1 MNSSSSST
9 APAATPT
16 PRSRNPLRAIVRIPF
31 GWQVLIGLVLGV
43 ALGLVAAQIGP
54 VAGAGEDGGD
64 GPNWLTTT
72 LDTIGSTFVSLL
84 TALVPP
90 LIFLAIVTSIAN
102 LREVTNAARLAGKT
116 LLWFAITALI
126 AVLVG
131 IGLGAL
137 TDPGAS
143 AGVDPSTAEASSTQ
157 GGWLDFLTGLVPANF
172 VGLEGGV
179 ADDGS
184 VSLSFNALQILVVSI
199 AVGIAV
205 LSVGAKADPFLRV
218 ASSGLAI
225 VQKLLWWVIRLAPI
239 GTIGLLG
246 NAVASYGW
254 EAIGQLGVFTAD
266 VYLGMLIVLLAVYPI
281 LLKLNG
287 LSVGS
292 FFRGVWPATS
302 LGFVSRSSLGTMP
315 MTQTVTER
323 MGVPRH
329 YASFAIPLGATTKM
343 DGCASIYPSLAAIF
357 VANFYGVPLGVTD
370 YLLIVLVSVLGS
382 AATAGMT
389 GATVMLTLTLST
401 LGLPLEGVGLLLAI
415 DPILDMGRTALNVT
429 GQSLVGVIV
438 AKREQILDQ
447 GAYDA
452 ARRTSFEAIQAEQ
465 AEESAAGGY
474 AAAEGSAPSGRVETG
489 EQAETQNEDRDRES
503 RPVTV

>member
-1 MNSSSSST
+1 MSTSTTSSSAST
-9 APAATPT
+9 
-16 PRSRNPLRAIVRIPF
+16 RSRNPLTAITRIPF
-31 GWQVLIGLVLGV
+31 GWQVLIGLVLGIV
-43 ALGLVAAQIGP
+43 LGLVAAQMGP
-54 VAGAGEDGGD
+54 VAETEANPDGA
-64 GPNWLTTT
+64 NWLTTT
-72 LDTIGSTFVSLL
+72 LDTIGTIFVTLL
-84 TALVPP
+84 KALVPP
-90 LIFLAIVTSIAN
+90 LIFLAIITSIAN
-102 LREVTNAARLAGKT
+102 LRGVTNAARLAGKT
-116 LLWFAITALI
+116 LLWFGITSLI
-126 AVLVG
+126 AVSIG
-131 IGLGAL
+131 IALGVL
-137 TDPGAS
+137 TTPGANSQVS
-143 AGVDPSTAEASSTQ
+143 ADSAEASSTQ
-157 GGWLDFLTGLVPANF
+157 GGWLDFLTGLVPSNF
-172 VGLEGGV
+172 LGITGSAG
-179 ADDGS
+179 DDGS
-184 VSLSFNALQILVVSI
+184 VSLSFNALQILVISI

-205 LSVGAKADPFLRV
+205 LSVGEKAEPFLKFTGS
-218 ASSGLAI
+218 ALEI

-254 EAIGQLGVFTAD
+254 DAIGQLGVFTLD
-266 VYLGMLIVLLAVYPI
+266 VYVGMLIVLLVVYPI
-281 LLKLNG
+281 LLKVNG
-287 LSVGS
+287 LSIGS

-343 DGCASIYPSLAAIF
+343 DGCAAIYPSLAAIF

-438 AKREQILDQ
+438 AKREKILDQ
-447 GAYDA
+447 DTYDA
-452 ARRTSFEAIQAEQ
+452 AARTSFQAIQAEQ
-465 AEESAAGGY
+465 KAEADAVERAESDGATAASTDASEATDAREAAGTR
-474 AAAEGSAPSGRVETG
+474 A
-489 EQAETQNEDRDRES
+489 
-503 RPVTV
+503 

>member
-1 MNSSSSST
+1 MST
-9 APAATPT
+9 STTPSPEATSRT
-16 PRSRNPLRAIVRIPF
+16 RNPLRQIARIPF

-43 ALGLVAAQIGP
+43 ALGLVAAQMGP
-54 VAGAGEDGGD
+54 VPGAGEDGGD

-72 LDTIGSTFVSLL
+72 LQTIGSTFVTLL
-84 TALVPP
+84 KALVPP
-90 LIFLAIVTSIAN
+90 LVFLAIVTSIAN
-102 LREVTNAARLAGKT
+102 LRNVTNAARLAGKT

-126 AVLVG
+126 AVAIG

-137 TDPGAS
+137 TKPGENSGVS
-143 AGVDPSTAEASSTQ
+143 ADSAAASSTQ
-157 GGWLDFLTGLVPANF
+157 GGWMDFLNGLVPSNF
-172 VGLEGGV
+172 LGIAGSMS
-179 ADDGS
+179 DDGS
-184 VSLSFNALQILVVSI
+184 VSLSFNVLQILVISI

-205 LSVGAKADPFLRV
+205 LSVGEKAEPFLKV
-218 ASSGLAI
+218 TGSALEI
-225 VQKLLWWVIRLAPI
+225 VQKLLWWVIRLAPL
-239 GTIGLLG
+239 GTVGLLG

-254 EAIGQLGVFTAD
+254 EAIGQLGVFTLD
-266 VYLGMLIVLLAVYPI
+266 VYVGMLIVLLVVYPV
-281 LLKLNG
+281 LLKVNG
-287 LSVGS
+287 LSIGS
-292 FFRGVWPATS
+292 FFRGVWPAT
-302 LGFVSRSSLGTMP
+302 SLGTMP

-343 DGCASIYPSLAAIF
+343 DGCAAIYPSLAAIF

-438 AKREQILDQ
+438 AKREKILDQ
-447 GAYDA
+447 DTYDA
-452 ARRTSFEAIQAEQ
+452 AARTSFSAIQAEQ
-465 AEESAAGGY
+465 AAESDAADD
-474 AAAEGSAPSGRVETG
+474 
-489 EQAETQNEDRDRES
+489 AETQVADDADETSEAGREKA
-503 RPVTV
+503 PATA

>member
-1 MNSSSSST
+1 MST
-9 APAATPT
+9 TTPSPA
-16 PRSRNPLRAIVRIPF
+16 PRSTRNPLRAIARIPF

-43 ALGLVAAQIGP
+43 ALGLVASAIGP
-54 VAGAGEDGGD
+54 GSGEEGA
-64 GPNWLTTT
+64 NWLTTT
-72 LDTIGSTFVSLL
+72 LDTIGTAFVTLL
-84 TALVPP
+84 KALVPP

-102 LREVTNAARLAGKT
+102 LRKVTNAARLAWKT
-116 LLWFAITALI
+116 LLWFAITSLI
-126 AVLVG
+126 AVLIG
-131 IGLGAL
+131 IGLGAI
-137 TDPGAS
+137 TSPGANSSVS
-143 AGVDPSTAEASSTQ
+143 ADAAQASDTQ
-157 GGWLDFLTGLVPANF
+157 GTWLDFLIGLVPSNF
-172 VGLEGGV
+172 LGIEGSAG
-179 ADDGS
+179 DDGS
-184 VSLSFNALQILVVSI
+184 VSLSFNALQILVISI

-205 LSVGAKADPFLRV
+205 LSVGEKAEPFLKITGS
-218 ASSGLAI
+218 ALEI

-239 GTIGLLG
+239 GTVGLLG

-254 EAIGQLGVFTAD
+254 DAIGQLGVFVAD
-266 VYLGMLIVLLAVYPI
+266 VYIGMLLVLLVVYPI
-281 LLKLNG
+281 LLRTSG
-287 LSVGS
+287 LSIGS

-343 DGCASIYPSLAAIF
+343 DGCAAIYPALAAIF
-357 VANFYGVPLGVTD
+357 VANFFGVPLGITD

-429 GQSLVGVIV
+429 GQSLVAVIV
-438 AKREQILDQ
+438 AKREKILDQ
-447 GAYDA
+447 RAYDDSV
-452 ARRTSFEAIQAEQ
+452 RTSFAEIQADQKAEADAFAEVEAEVAEQ
-465 AEESAAGGY
+465 EAGAPAPDALADPAAHAAGGERRTE
-474 AAAEGSAPSGRVETG
+474 AAEAARP
-489 EQAETQNEDRDRES
+489 QA
-503 RPVTV
+503 

>member
-1 MNSSSSST
+1 MST
-9 APAATPT
+9 STTPSPEATSRT
-16 PRSRNPLRAIVRIPF
+16 RNPLRQIARIPF

-43 ALGLVAAQIGP
+43 ALGLVAAQMGP
-54 VAGAGEDGGD
+54 VPGAGEDGGD

-72 LDTIGSTFVSLL
+72 LQTIGSTFVTLL
-84 TALVPP
+84 KALVPP
-90 LIFLAIVTSIAN
+90 LVFLAIVTSIAN
-102 LREVTNAARLAGKT
+102 LRNVTNAARLAGKT

-126 AVLVG
+126 AVAIG
-131 IGLGAL
+131 IGLGAV
-137 TDPGAS
+137 TKPGENSGVS
-143 AGVDPSTAEASSTQ
+143 ADSAAASSTQ
-157 GGWLDFLTGLVPANF
+157 GGWMDFLNGLVPSNF
-172 VGLEGGV
+172 LGIAGSMS
-179 ADDGS
+179 DDGS
-184 VSLSFNALQILVVSI
+184 VSLSFNVLQILVISI

-205 LSVGAKADPFLRV
+205 LSVGEKAEPFLKV
-218 ASSGLAI
+218 TGSALEI
-225 VQKLLWWVIRLAPI
+225 VQKLLWWVIRLAPL
-239 GTIGLLG
+239 GTVGLLG

-254 EAIGQLGVFTAD
+254 EAIGQLGVFTLD
-266 VYLGMLIVLLAVYPI
+266 VYVGMLIVLLVVYPV
-281 LLKLNG
+281 LLKVNG
-287 LSVGS
+287 LSIGS

-343 DGCASIYPSLAAIF
+343 DGCAAIYPSLAAIF
-357 VANFYGVPLGVTD
+357 VANFYGVPLGITD

-401 LGLPLEGVGLLLAI
+401 LGLPLEGVGLLLAV

-429 GQSLVGVIV
+429 GQSLVAVIV
-438 AKREQILDQ
+438 AKREKILDQ

-452 ARRTSFEAIQAEQ
+452 ARRTSFQILQAEQ
-465 AEESAAGGY
+465 AAETEGAADAEAEAEAE
-474 AAAEGSAPSGRVETG
+474 AAPEGSGKQPAT
-489 EQAETQNEDRDRES
+489 A
-503 RPVTV
+503 